1 MVTIDK
7 SAVNTFALTLSEKV
21 TITNPY
27 YLMVLRGKSGQDV
40 VKWLMTDTSAYP
52 ERYNLFSFTNGVEAT
67 IDYKGD
73 YVYTVYQKVESN
85 TTIPSDANIL
95 EVGIC
100 RVSDTEG
107 ANVEHTNPSDVII
120 YEVNE

>member
-21 TITNPY
+21 TIRTLIT
-27 YLMVLRGKSGQDV
+27 LMVLRGKSGQDV

-67 IDYKGD
+67 ITYKGD
-73 YVYTVYQKVESN
+73 YVYTVYQKARIKYN
-85 TTIPSDANIL
+85 YP
-95 EVGIC
+95 
-100 RVSDTEG
+100 
-107 ANVEHTNPSDVII
+107 
-120 YEVNE
+120 